1 MHIALICENNIE
13 NKLILNLVCKN
24 LFLRYKNKLHID
36 LIFTKKEQ
44 TEFQSVFFDKKK
56 FNKIIFFEFSLSFYK
71 YLKKTEYDK
80 IIETSNSLKS
90 YLISMLTRSKIKIST
105 RENFKDSIKKYFD
118 KRSVLDPKKI
128 SQNLLKKITELNV
141 IDLKPDLKINSR
153 QNNEIVKWIFETS
166 TEQNFSKT
174 NFIFIY
180 YDHYSKNKKDLVSEI
195 LKSINNSFKTKVI
208 LIINSK
214 NKKEAINVYE
224 NLDNKFKK
232 IVLKNF
238 INCSDHIQILLIL
251 KSCKLFISNNK
262 SLIHIYKFL
271 SKNSFVE
278 FKNDQKQSF
287 FKTLIKKKELDRR
300 KHIKTIINSIE
311 KINS

>member
-1 MHIALICENNIE
+1 MHIALICESNIE

-24 LFLRYKNKLHID
+24 LFLRYNNKLNID
-36 LIFTKKEQ
+36 LIFTKKEK

-56 FNKIIFFEFSLSFYK
+56 FEKIIFFELSLSFYK
-71 YLKKTEYDK
+71 YFKKTEYDK
-80 IIETSNSLKS
+80 TIEISNSLKS
-90 YLISMLTRSKIKIST
+90 YLISKLIRSKIKIST
-105 RENFKDSIKKYFD
+105 RKNIKNSIQEYFD

-180 YDHYSKNKKDLVSEI
+180 YDHYSNNKKDLVSGI

-214 NKKEAINVYE
+214 NKKEGINIYE
-224 NLDNKFKK
+224 NLDDKFKK

-287 FKTLIKKKELDRR
+287 FNTLIRKKESDER
-300 KHIKTIINSIE
+300 KHIKRITNSIE